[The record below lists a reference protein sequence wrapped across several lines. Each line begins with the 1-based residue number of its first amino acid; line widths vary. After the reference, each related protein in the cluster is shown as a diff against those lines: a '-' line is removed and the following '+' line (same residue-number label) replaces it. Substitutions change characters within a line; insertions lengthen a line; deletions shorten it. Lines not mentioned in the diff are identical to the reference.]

1 MHRNTVINLFATFAD
16 AEDADNALV
25 YSIRTNTN
33 PGLFASTVINSI
45 AGTLTL
51 DYAPDQNGSTDI
63 TLRATDTGGL
73 FVETVF
79 TVTVNP
85 VNDMPTTSGITNV
98 IVNEDAP
105 DTLIDVFSAFADT
118 EDPDQAMTY
127 TLVNNTNPGL
137 FSATTIDV
145 ITGTLRLGYMVN
157 QNGFADLTVRATD
170 TAGQFVE
177 LTFNVTVNPV
187 NDAPTGT
194 NLSNSSLQG
203 DYRQYRWSGGGSFVG
218 PVMLIRVIRQAI
230 TSWEGPMLQ
239 NSWLPV

>member
-1 MHRNTVINLFATFAD
+1 MFSTSQILVFTDVIDGDNFQAVEIVSLPIPGAGSLQVNGANVVAGQIVNVADITAGKLVFSPLPGLNGLGVGSFTYRVQDDGGTATGGVNTDPIANTLTINVTAVNDMPTTSGATNVTVNEDAPNTVINLFATFSD

-25 YSIRTNTN
+25 YSIQTNTN

-51 DYAPDQNGSTDI
+51 DYALDQNGSTDI

-105 DTLIDVFSAFADT
+105 DTLIDVFSAFA
-118 EDPDQAMTY
+118 
-127 TLVNNTNPGL
+127 
-137 FSATTIDV
+137 
-145 ITGTLRLGYMVN
+145 GY
-157 QNGFADLTVRATD
+157 RR
-170 TAGQFVE
+170 
-177 LTFNVTVNPV
+177 
-187 NDAPTGT
+187 
-194 NLSNSSLQG
+194 S
-203 DYRQYRWSGGGSFVG
+203 
-218 PVMLIRVIRQAI
+218 
-230 TSWEGPMLQ
+230 
-239 NSWLPV
+239 